1 MLVVQTNKEKQENGD
16 CPSQDGDTAM
26 DRSGCDWERI
36 TEFLGRQL
44 GFVFSP
50 TWQLLGN
57 LLYKQFL
64 ELFNCLILFY
74 LPYMLQ

>member
-1 MLVVQTNKEKQENGD
+1 MLVVQTNKEKQENSD
-16 CPSQDGDTAM
+16 HQSQDGDTAM

-36 TEFLGRQL
+36 REFSGRHL

-50 TWQLLGN
+50 TWQLLRN

-74 LPYMLQ
+74 LCYMLQ